1 MLDNEKQIKHVVSTY
16 LGFTEDNI
24 CIWGWA
30 FVYVW
35 FVDYKENI
43 FWLSDGHSWDSWH
56 LLQSKFRHGFSGF
69 LLTSAL
75 LSLSTRFTSLNTRT
89 SVISIMAHKS
99 NVWTKKDNE
108 LVYDVSQLYLSVSY
122 WVLLQLLSAININF
136 LKYYYTN
143 TFVKSRHK
151 TIIFLYFPFD
161 IFFQ

>member
-56 LLQSKFRHGFSGF
+56 LLQSKLGHGFSGF

-108 LVYDVSQLYLSVSY
+108 LVYHNCI
-122 WVLLQLLSAININF
+122 WVYHTLTVI
-136 LKYYYTN
+136 KC
-143 TFVKSRHK
+143 HK
-151 TIIFLYFPFD
+151 ILTSWSSIILIPL
-161 IFFQ
+161 